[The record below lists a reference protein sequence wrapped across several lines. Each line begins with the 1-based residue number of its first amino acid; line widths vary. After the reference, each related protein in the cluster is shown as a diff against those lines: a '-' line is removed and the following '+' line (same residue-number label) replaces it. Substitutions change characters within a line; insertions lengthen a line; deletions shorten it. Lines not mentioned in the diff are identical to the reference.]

1 VIPSTTLRKALSDPR
16 LLETILAGESWFAW
30 RTSLYAAM
38 GEELTE
44 QERSLFRQLTGRD
57 REPDCMVEEFIAV
70 VGRRGGKTRAIS
82 AIGTYIGGLC
92 RHPALVKG
100 ERGIV
105 LIIAPDQRQADVCLD
120 YIEANFQQSPI
131 LRQLIETR
139 TQRALKL
146 TNKINIEVR
155 ASDFRSLRGPTYA
168 AVIADE
174 SAFWMN
180 SEGSSNPDSEILNAV
195 RPGLA
200 TTGGPCFIISSPYAR
215 RGELWKLYS
224 RHFGPQGDPR
234 ILVVQGASRTFN
246 PSLPQ
251 SVVDRAYERD
261 PASAAAEFGA
271 EFRRDIESFISIEAV
286 RACVSANVLE
296 RAPKPGVIYR
306 AFIDPSGGS
315 ADSFALA
322 IGHNEV
328 GRQVLVVDAIRE
340 VQPPLSPEG
349 VVAEFSALLK
359 TYRISS
365 AVGDR
370 YGGEWPVEQFR
381 KFGILYEQAAKPKS
395 ELYQDALSALNS
407 RRLELLDHPRLVQ
420 QLVGLERR
428 TARSGRDSID
438 HARGAHDDVANA
450 VAGCASLLL
459 TKSSYDLA
467 PWVRDDDEPNSE
479 AAERREYWQG
489 LSRHIYA
496 CTGHW
501 PR

>member
-1 VIPSTTLRKALSDPR
+1 
-16 LLETILAGESWFAW
+16 
-30 RTSLYAAM
+30 
-38 GEELTE
+38 
-44 QERSLFRQLTGRD
+44 
-57 REPDCMVEEFIAV
+57 
-70 VGRRGGKTRAIS
+70 
-82 AIGTYIGGLC
+82 
-92 RHPALVKG
+92 
-100 ERGIV
+100 
-105 LIIAPDQRQADVCLD
+105 
-120 YIEANFQQSPI
+120 
-131 LRQLIETR
+131 
-139 TQRALKL
+139 
-146 TNKINIEVR
+146 
-155 ASDFRSLRGPTYA
+155 
-168 AVIADE
+168 
-174 SAFWMN
+174 
-180 SEGSSNPDSEILNAV
+180 
-195 RPGLA
+195 
-200 TTGGPCFIISSPYAR
+200 
-215 RGELWKLYS
+215 LWKLYS
-224 RHFGPQGDPR
+224 PHFGPQGDPR

>member
-1 VIPSTTLRKALSDPR
+1 
-16 LLETILAGESWFAW
+16 
-30 RTSLYAAM
+30 
-38 GEELTE
+38 
-44 QERSLFRQLTGRD
+44 
-57 REPDCMVEEFIAV
+57 
-70 VGRRGGKTRAIS
+70 
-82 AIGTYIGGLC
+82 
-92 RHPALVKG
+92 
-100 ERGIV
+100 
-105 LIIAPDQRQADVCLD
+105 
-120 YIEANFQQSPI
+120 
-131 LRQLIETR
+131 
-139 TQRALKL
+139 
-146 TNKINIEVR
+146 
-155 ASDFRSLRGPTYA
+155 
-168 AVIADE
+168 
-174 SAFWMN
+174 
-180 SEGSSNPDSEILNAV
+180 
-195 RPGLA
+195 
-200 TTGGPCFIISSPYAR
+200 
-215 RGELWKLYS
+215 
-224 RHFGPQGDPR
+224 
-234 ILVVQGASRTFN
+234 LVVQGASRTFN

-296 RAPKPGVIYR
+296 RTPKPGVIYR

>member
-1 VIPSTTLRKALSDPR
+1 MIPSTTFRKALTDPQ
-16 LLETILAGESWFAW
+16 LLGTVLAGDSWFAW
-30 RTSLYAAM
+30 RASLFAAM

-44 QERSLFRQLTGRD
+44 EERAVFRQLTGRG
-57 REPDCMVEEFIAV
+57 REPDQIVEEFVAV

-92 RHPALVKG
+92 KHPALVRG

-105 LIIAPDQRQADVCLD
+105 LVIAPDQRQADVCLD

-131 LRQLIETR
+131 LRQLIESR
-139 TQRALKL
+139 TARALRL
-146 TNKINIEVR
+146 TNRINIEVR
-155 ASDFRSLRGPTYA
+155 ASDFRSLRGPTYV

-174 SAFWMN
+174 SAFWL
-180 SEGSSNPDSEILNAV
+180 SESSSNPDSEILNAV

-200 TTGGPCFIISSPYAR
+200 TTGGPLFMISSPYAR
-215 RGELWKLYS
+215 RGELWNSYN
-224 RHFGPQGDPR
+224 RHFGPHGDPR
-234 ILVVQGASRTFN
+234 ILVVQGASRAFN

-261 PASAAAEFGA
+261 PASASAEYGA
-271 EFRRDIESFISIEAV
+271 EFRRDLEAFVSVEAV

-296 RAPKPGVIYR
+296 RAPKPGVTYR
-306 AFIDPSGGS
+306 GFVDPSGGS
-315 ADSFALA
+315 ADSFTLA
-322 IGHNEV
+322 VGHNEI
-328 GRQVLVVDAIRE
+328 GRQVIVIDAIRE
-340 VQPPLSPEG
+340 VKSPFSPEG

-359 TYRISS
+359 TYRISKV
-365 AVGDR
+365 AGDR
-370 YGGEWPVEQFR
+370 YASEWPVEQFR
-381 KFGILYEQAAKPKS
+381 KFGMIYEQAAKPKS
-395 ELYQDALSALNS
+395 ELYQDALAALNS

-438 HARGAHDDVANA
+438 HAPGGHDDVANA

-459 TKSSYDLA
+459 MKPVLNLD
-467 PWVRDDDEPNSE
+467 PFVRDHDEPNSA

-489 LSRHIYA
+489 FSAHIYA